1 MFVPPPIEQV
11 KAMKDKRFV
20 FAFCQCFL
28 PCDNFTSSNTNKLER
43 ERESLV
49 MVHCALL
56 DTIPGAMLHSLGY
69 IFNSPTSFLS
79 KQVGFFF

>member
-43 ERESLV
+43 ERHTGDGPLRVVGHDSGCDASQPWV
-49 MVHCALL
+49 
-56 DTIPGAMLHSLGY
+56 Y
-69 IFNSPTSFLS
+69 I
-79 KQVGFFF
+79 